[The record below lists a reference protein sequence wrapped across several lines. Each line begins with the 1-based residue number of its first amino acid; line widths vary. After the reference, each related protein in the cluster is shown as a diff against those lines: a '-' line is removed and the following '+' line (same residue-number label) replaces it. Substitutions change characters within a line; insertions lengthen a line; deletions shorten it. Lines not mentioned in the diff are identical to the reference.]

1 MLMQLHVNGDDDVQA
16 YAKAIRKRLEANGGR
31 PQARRR
37 AIADAKGS
45 ASLR

>member
-1 MLMQLHVNGDDDVQA
+1 MLMQLHANDDDDVQA

-31 PQARRR
+31 PQERRR
-37 AIADAKGS
+37 GIADHRGS